1 MAYGTIAEMYALLP
15 QVTVN
20 AANDALLGVMLDRAT
35 DIVDMALGFS
45 YVAYGAATEK
55 DVRAV
60 GGQYL
65 ELPAYE
71 LGSITA
77 IYRVSGKGTDSED
90 ATDEVDEYDA
100 LDDGRLYANGGWAAG
115 VWYRI
120 TAEWG
125 YGTPPDSIVQVT
137 LEVAVN
143 LWRGKDRGL
152 YSDVIGVEGGGAVGY
167 QRALT
172 NQQRMIIAGA
182 RTKTFGGPVIA

>member
-1 MAYGTIAEMYALLP
+1 MAYGTLAEMYALLP

-20 AANDALLGVMLDRAT
+20 AANDALLSVMLERAT

-45 YVAYGAATEK
+45 YAAVGAAAEK
-55 DVRAV
+55 DVRAL

-77 IYRVSGKGTDSED
+77 VYEVSGKGTDYES
-90 ATDEVDEYDA
+90 TDEVTDYDV
-100 LDDGRLYANGGWAAG
+100 LDDGRLYRGGGWTAG
-115 VWYRI
+115 RWYRI

-125 YGTPPDSIVQVT
+125 YGEPPESIVQVT

-182 RTKTFGGPVIA
+182 RTRTFGGPVIA

>member
-1 MAYGTIAEMYALLP
+1 MSYGLITEMYTLLP
-15 QVTVN
+15 QVTVS
-20 AANDALLGVMLDRAT
+20 AANDALLGEMLSRAT

-45 YVAYGAATEK
+45 YASYSAAAAK

-71 LGSITA
+71 LGSVTA
-77 IYRVSGKGTDSED
+77 VYAVSGKGTLSEGTD
-90 ATDEVDEYDA
+90 AVTEYDA
-100 LDDGRLYANGGWAAG
+100 LDDGRLYANGGWGADT
-115 VWYRI
+115 WYRV

-182 RTKTFGGPVIA
+182 RNRALGGPVIA